1 LQIFLKE
8 AIFLFKKMIGIRKMP
23 TEKEMIAQL
32 RRGEVELP
40 PLVFRSLEDQPD
52 IIGNRRLDA
61 LVEASWG
68 NSTVWFAVECK
79 ALSTPKVF
87 RDGLNLLKTSAL
99 PKNYR
104 PLLFLPYLSERQLQ
118 ELEGEEISGID
129 LCGNGVV
136 VVPGKFAVFRSG
148 NRNRFPS
155 SAPIKNIYRKN
166 SSMVG
171 RVFLI
176 RSNYG
181 TVQEILE
188 EINRRNL
195 LIRRWDSK
203 PMSFPTVSKSLKTL
217 EGDLIVERNKFIRL
231 LQPDNL
237 LEKLHENYAPPYTR
251 ERVRLKVPGSDGAP
265 QQVVQQ
271 QAQMLG
277 LPVVA
282 TGASSVLRYAVMERG
297 DMLSI
302 YCPRINV
309 LLERLPGSQTDRFP
323 NLELL
328 ETDDETVYFDA
339 RQEMDF
345 WWASPVQVYL
355 ELMAGDK
362 RDQETAGQVK
372 SYILNRLQ
380 KMQP

>member
-118 ELEGEEISGID
+118 ELEREEISGID

-309 LLERLPGSQTDRFP
+309 LLERLPGSQTDRVP